1 MANKMKTGGSLRRP
15 HLHFFCSLD
24 GLLSQTVLSFN
35 GFTPDSSLG
44 ASVYFASVSVLTLR
58 TDGLPTLMSRD
69 ATPPP
74 ALTQDFYALN
84 FYDITLLPLIR
95 YPKHFL
101 SETENIPFYIS
112 SPWTDPV
119 RPRLSE
125 PDSQGETA
133 QSEFVS
139 TQKRLS
145 SSPSTSAEQTAL
157 NTKVQRLLQK
167 NVRVKRGTLHT

>member
-1 MANKMKTGGSLRRP
+1 MAYPLLCHVMLR
-15 HLHFFCSLD
+15 
-24 GLLSQTVLSFN
+24 
-35 GFTPDSSLG
+35 
-44 ASVYFASVSVLTLR
+44 
-58 TDGLPTLMSRD
+58 
-69 ATPPP
+69 PPP

-133 QSEFVS
+133 QSKFVS

-157 NTKVQRLLQK
+157 NTKVQRLLQE
-167 NVRVKRGTLHT
+167 NERVKRGTLHT